1 MTLPAT
7 RVSDMQDTWSTGY
20 GAVTDKTGLV
30 CGGASRKGD
39 TVRFVLVLLV
49 LLSNPVEAASVALSG
64 DPYTG
69 LAPDIMAVGDA
80 GQIRPPSVE
89 LQQTAG
95 RLPPADTAGAL
106 AAGVVP
112 AMPITEPL
120 TEPSGRAEDSPQN
133 RMMLFFLLL
142 MAAVFGLLIEI
153 TTSRQRR

>member
-1 MTLPAT
+1 
-7 RVSDMQDTWSTGY
+7 MQDTWSTGY
-20 GAVTDKTGLV
+20 GTVTDETGMG
-30 CGGASRKGD
+30 CSGASRKGD
-39 TVRFVLVLLV
+39 IVRSVLVLLV
-49 LLSNPVEAASVALSG
+49 LLSSPVEAASVALS
-64 DPYTG
+64 DDSYPD

-106 AAGVVP
+106 VAGVVP
-112 AMPITEPL
+112 AMPITEPR
-120 TEPSGRAEDSPQN
+120 TDPSGRAEDSPQN
-133 RMMLFFLLL
+133 RVMLFFLLL